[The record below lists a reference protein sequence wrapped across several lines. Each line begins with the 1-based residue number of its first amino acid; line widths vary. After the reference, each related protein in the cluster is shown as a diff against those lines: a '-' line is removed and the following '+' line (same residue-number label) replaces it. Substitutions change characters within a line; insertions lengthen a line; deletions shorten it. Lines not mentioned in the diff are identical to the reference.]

1 MRNLPK
7 ILLLIICSC
16 LAIYSAKEMLVKP
29 LWAYLPLILFTS
41 VFIGFIVFFKPWFYN
56 NRERKYY
63 LELSLAG
70 GFLLSLGFPPLPTTV
85 FMLLGFVPWLMLE
98 DLISENG
105 TRKRTGLLFKY
116 MYLGFLF
123 WNILTTFW
131 VTNSALMAGIVAI
144 TLNSLF
150 MCVPFLLFH
159 IIKVNLGK
167 WPGYLSFIV
176 FWLSFEYNHLNW
188 EISWPWLTL
197 GNSLSQYPALIQW
210 YEYSG
215 VAGGSLLILLANLAS
230 FFVWK
235 AWNVKKKRLAKALL
249 VLNLLIWLI
258 PAIISINI
266 YTNYKENGVPRDFVV
281 IQPNWEPHYEKFEV
295 PEKKQLKRFIDLS
308 HSALDTTVDYL
319 VFPETSFESVN
330 ANSLESDRNLLWMIR
345 MVNDYPKL
353 KLITGI
359 GSYRV
364 FKSNE
369 ARPDAIREKILNS
382 GDTLYLDYQNAAI
395 QIASHNDT
403 IQFYNKSKLV
413 PGAEFLPYKNLLFF
427 FKPLVD
433 KLGGT
438 IFGYTAQAERSNFYS
453 NGTNV
458 APVICYE
465 SVYGEYCTGYVKNG
479 ANAFCIVTN
488 DGWWDDTPGFRQ
500 HLKIGALRAIE
511 TRRPIARSANTGCSA
526 FISQRGEIQQPTQY
540 GVQAVIRQKMLCNN
554 TITFYVKYGDLI
566 YKGSLILTGI
576 LLIIFLVILAEKRKT
591 INKHVD
597 PH

>member
-7 ILLLIICSC
+7 ILLLLACSF
-16 LAIYSAKEMLVKP
+16 LAFYSAKEMLVKP
-29 LWAYLPLILFTS
+29 LWGYFPLILFVS
-41 VFIGFIVFFKPWFYN
+41 SFFGFIVLFKSWFY
-56 NRERKYY
+56 RTKQDKYY
-63 LELSLAG
+63 LQLSLAG
-70 GFLLSLGFPPLPTTV
+70 GLILSLGFPPMPTTPL
-85 FMLLGFVPWLMLE
+85 MLLGFAPWLILE

-105 TRKRTGLLFKY
+105 TVIRKATLFKY
-116 MYLGFLF
+116 MYTGFLF

-131 VTNSALMAGIVAI
+131 VTNSAFMAGIVAI

-150 MCVPFLLFH
+150 MSVPFLLFH
-159 IIKVNLGK
+159 ITKVKLGK
-167 WPGYLSFIV
+167 SLGYISFIV

-197 GNSLSQYPALIQW
+197 GNGLSQYPSLIQW

-215 VAGGSLLILLANLAS
+215 VAGGSLLILLANLVS

-235 AWNVKKKRLAKALL
+235 SWRARKKRLAKTLL
-249 VLNLLIWLI
+249 VLNLMIWII
-258 PAIISINI
+258 PSFLSLNI
-266 YTNYKENGVPRDFVV
+266 WSNYKEKGISKDFVV

-295 PEKKQLKRFIDLS
+295 PEKTQLKRFIDLS
-308 HSALDTTVDYL
+308 HSALDSTVDYL
-319 VFPETSFESVN
+319 IFPETSFESVN

-353 KLITGI
+353 NLITGI

-364 FKSNE
+364 FKSDE
-369 ARPDAIREKILNS
+369 ERPKAIREKILSS
-382 GDTLYLDYQNAAI
+382 GDTLFLDYQNAAI
-395 QIASHNDT
+395 QISSHDDT

-438 IFGYTAQAERSNFYS
+438 IFGYTAQAERSCFLS
-453 NGTNV
+453 NGTNI

-465 SVYGEYCTGYVKNG
+465 SVYGEYCTGYVKEG

-511 TRRPIARSANTGCSA
+511 TRKPIARSANTGCSA
-526 FISQRGEIQQPTQY
+526 FINQRGEIQQPTQY
-540 GVQAVIRQKMLCNN
+540 GVQAVIRQKMLCN
-554 TITFYVKYGDLI
+554 
-566 YKGSLILTGI
+566 
-576 LLIIFLVILAEKRKT
+576 
-591 INKHVD
+591 
-597 PH
+597 

>member
-16 LAIYSAKEMLVKP
+16 LAVYSVKEMLARP
-29 LWAYLPLILFTS
+29 LWAYLPLVLFTS
-41 VFIGFIVFFKPWFYN
+41 VSVGFVVIFKQWFY
-56 NRERKYY
+56 RTKEHKYY
-63 LELSLAG
+63 LQLSLAG
-70 GFLLSLGFPPLPTTV
+70 ALLLSLGFPPLPSTPL
-85 FMLLGFVPWLMLE
+85 MLLGFAPWLMLE
-98 DLISENG
+98 DLISKNG
-105 TRKRTGLLFKY
+105 TVIKKAQLFKY
-116 MYLGFLF
+116 MYTGFLF

-131 VTNSALMAGIVAI
+131 VTNSAFMAGIVAI

-159 IIKVNLGK
+159 VVKVKLGK
-167 WPGYLSFIV
+167 GPGYLSFIV

-197 GNSLSQYPALIQW
+197 GNSLSQYPSLIQW

-215 VAGGSLLILLANLAS
+215 VAGGSLLILLANLVS
-230 FFVWK
+230 FFIWK
-235 AWNVKKKRLAKALL
+235 SWLAKKKRLAKALL
-249 VLNLLIWLI
+249 ILNGLIWVV
-258 PAIISINI
+258 PALVSINI
-266 YTNYKENGVPRDFVV
+266 YLHYKEKGIPKEFVV
-281 IQPNWEPHYEKFEV
+281 VQPNWEPHYEKFEV
-295 PEKKQLKRFIDLS
+295 SEKTQLKRFVDLS
-308 HSALDTTVDYL
+308 HSRLDTTVDYL
-319 VFPETSFESVN
+319 VYPETSFESVN

-364 FKSNE
+364 YKSNE
-369 ARPDAIREKILNS
+369 LKGQSMREKILNS
-382 GDTLYLDYQNAAI
+382 GDTLYIDYQNAAI
-395 QIASHNDT
+395 QITSHNDS

-438 IFGYTAQAERSNFYS
+438 IFGYTAQAERSNFSS
-453 NGTNV
+453 NGINI

-465 SVYGEYCTGYVKNG
+465 SVYGEYCTGYVKHG

-511 TRRPIARSANTGCSA
+511 TRRAIARSANTGCSA
-526 FISQRGEIQQPTQY
+526 FITQRGEIQQPTQY
-540 GVQAVIRQKMLCNN
+540 GVQAVIRQKMLCND
-554 TITFYVKYGDLI
+554 TITFYVRYGDLI
-566 YKGSLILTGI
+566 YKAALIMTGI
-576 LLIIFLVILAEKRKT
+576 LLISLLILIIQNKNR
-591 INKHVD
+591 INKHAG
-597 PH
+597 HR